1 MIISLFHI
9 NVFSSKSRD
18 RDTML
23 SYAFKT
29 VMTLIQIRDYRN
41 QLLREL
47 INLYRHT
54 AAATD
59 SITSSSPDWVQM
71 VQCLIFLDDPNTVNI
86 I

>member
-1 MIISLFHI
+1 
-9 NVFSSKSRD
+9 
-18 RDTML
+18 ML

-54 AAATD
+54 TAATD